1 MPATKRLAGIKNKPI
16 RNTLLVCALAAVVIF
31 WTTKK
36 LGYYTQTDFWQN
48 LVAGMH
54 NTLFDVI
61 LISVLLLWLN
71 KRSETRI
78 EIQRYREEIDA
89 WKSEASSIALKRIPI
104 SIKRLN
110 EQGIYDMDLSDG
122 NLQGVNLSGLLLA
135 QSNLSGGNLYEA
147 KFEGTD
153 LSDAILIEANL
164 KNTNFTNAILCGATL
179 RKANLQRADMQWA
192 NIKGADFTYANVAGV
207 NWKNALYDG
216 KTKFPYDFDKTNMI
230 YFDEKVSAFKLRLQ
244 RIKSLYRKHQS
255 TAK

>member
-1 MPATKRLAGIKNKPI
+1 MLGTKRLAGAKNKPI

-31 WTTKK
+31 WATNR
-36 LGYYTQTDFWQN
+36 LGYYASKDFWQN

-54 NTLFDVI
+54 NTLFDVL

-71 KRSETRI
+71 KRSEARI

-89 WKSEASSIALKRIPI
+89 WKSEGTSIALKRIPI

-110 EQGIYDMDLSDG
+110 EQGICDMDLSDG

-147 KFEGTD
+147 KFDSAD
-153 LSDAILIEANL
+153 LSGAILIEANL
-164 KNTNFTNAILCGATL
+164 KNTIFTNAILCGATL

-216 KTKFPYDFDKTNMI
+216 KTKFPYDFDKSNMI
-230 YFDEKVSAFKLRLQ
+230 YFDEKVSTFRLYLQ
-244 RIKSLYRKHQS
+244 GIKNLYQKQQPP
-255 TAK
+255 AG